1 MNVGT
6 RFPPEW
12 LLKKSREECE
22 ELKKENSS
30 LRQENWELK
39 QRAMEFT
46 STHEAKIAVR
56 KEELYKAIIQQKNA
70 FESKYSKARKLISD
84 IHRIASS
91 VSENS
96 DAVAYMDDICNIII
110 DYYATNRK

>member
-6 RFPPEW
+6 IFPPEW

-39 QRAMEFT
+39 QRAMQFT

-70 FESKYSKARKLISD
+70 FESKYSRARKAISD
-84 IHRIASS
+84 IHKIAAN
-91 VSENS
+91 VSESS
-96 DAVAYMDDICNIII
+96 DAVANMDDIYNIII
-110 DYYATNRK
+110 NYYATNRK

>member
-22 ELKKENSS
+22 ELKKENSF

-46 STHEAKIAVR
+46 SKHEAKIAIR

-70 FESKYSKARKLISD
+70 FESKYSRARKTIAD
-84 IHRIASS
+84 IHKIAYN

-96 DAVAYMDDICNIII
+96 DAVSYMDDICNIII
-110 DYYATNRK
+110 NYYATSRK